1 MLSACEK
8 ITIIRKR
15 KNILVSDLAEQ
26 TGMSR
31 QNLSNKMSRNNL
43 QEDDI
48 QKFAAALGCK
58 AEVIFTDLETGEQ
71 V

>member
-1 MLSACEK
+1 MISAGEK

-15 KNILVSDLAEQ
+15 KNMSVSELAEKS
-26 TGMSR
+26 GMSR

-48 QKFAAALGCK
+48 QKFATALGCK
-58 AEVIFTDLETGEQ
+58 VEIVFTDLETGKQ

>member
-1 MLSACEK
+1 MLSATEK

-15 KNILVSDLAEQ
+15 KGMQVGDVANAA
-26 TGMSR
+26 GMSR
-31 QNLSNKMSRNNL
+31 QNMSNKLSRNNL

-48 QKFAAALGCK
+48 QKFANALGCK

>member
-1 MLSACEK
+1 MLSATEK
-8 ITIIRKR
+8 INIIRKR
-15 KNILVSDLAEQ
+15 KGMQVGDVANAA
-26 TGMSR
+26 GMSR
-31 QNLSNKMSRNNL
+31 QNMSNKLSRNNL

-48 QKFAAALGCK
+48 QKFASALGCK

>member
-1 MLSACEK
+1 MLSAAEK
-8 ITIIRKR
+8 INIIRKR
-15 KNILVSDLAEQ
+15 KGLQVGDVANIA
-26 TGMSR
+26 GMSR
-31 QNLSNKMSRNNL
+31 QNMSNKLSRNNL

-48 QKFAAALGCK
+48 QKFATALGCK

>member
-1 MLSACEK
+1 MLSASEK

-15 KNILVSDLAEQ
+15 KNMSVGELAEK

-43 QEDDI
+43 QENDI
-48 QKFAAALGCK
+48 QKFATALGCK
-58 AEVIFTDLETGEQ
+58 AEIVFTDLETDEQ

>member
-15 KNILVSDLAEQ
+15 KNMSVGELAEKVE
-26 TGMSR
+26 MSR

-48 QKFAAALGCK
+48 LKFANALGCK
-58 AEVIFTDLETGEQ
+58 VEIVFTDLETNETI
-71 V
+71 

>member
-15 KNILVSDLAEQ
+15 KNISVGDLAEQ

-48 QKFAAALGCK
+48 QKFVAALGCK
-58 AEVIFTDLETGEQ
+58 AEIIFTDLETGEQ

>member
-1 MLSACEK
+1 MLSASEK

-15 KNILVSDLAEQ
+15 KNMSASDLAELS
-26 TGMSR
+26 GMSR
-31 QNLSNKMSRNNL
+31 QNLSNKISRNNL

-48 QKFAAALGCK
+48 QKFATALGCK
-58 AEVIFTDLETGEQ
+58 AEIIFTDLETGEQ

>member
-1 MLSACEK
+1 MLSASEK

-15 KNILVSDLAEQ
+15 KNMSVGDLAEHS
-26 TGMSR
+26 GMSR
-31 QNLSNKMSRNNL
+31 QNLSNKISRNNL

-48 QKFAAALGCK
+48 QKFATALGCK
-58 AEVIFTDLETGEQ
+58 AEIVFTDLETGEQ

>member
-1 MLSACEK
+1 MLSASEK

-15 KNILVSDLAEQ
+15 KNMSVGDLAELS
-26 TGMSR
+26 GMSR
-31 QNLSNKMSRNNL
+31 QNLSNKISRNNL

-48 QKFAAALGCK
+48 QKFATALGCK
-58 AEVIFTDLETGEQ
+58 AEVVFTDFETGEQ

>member
-1 MLSACEK
+1 MQVGDVA
-8 ITIIRKR
+8 
-15 KNILVSDLAEQ
+15 NAA
-26 TGMSR
+26 GMSR
-31 QNLSNKMSRNNL
+31 QNMSNKLSRNNL

>member
-1 MLSACEK
+1 MLSATEK

-15 KNILVSDLAEQ
+15 KGLQVGDVAKAA
-26 TGMSR
+26 GMSR
-31 QNLSNKMSRNNL
+31 QNMSNKLSRNNL

-48 QKFAAALGCK
+48 QKFATALGCK
-58 AEVIFTDLETGEQ
+58 AEVIFTDLETNEQ

>member
-1 MLSACEK
+1 MS
-8 ITIIRKR
+8 
-15 KNILVSDLAEQ
+15 VGDLAEQ

-58 AEVIFTDLETGEQ
+58 AEIIFTNIETGEQ

>member
-1 MLSACEK
+1 MLSATEK
-8 ITIIRKR
+8 INIIRKR
-15 KNILVSDLAEQ
+15 KGMQVGDVANAV
-26 TGMSR
+26 GMSR
-31 QNLSNKMSRNNL
+31 QNMSNKLSRNNL

-48 QKFAAALGCK
+48 QKFATALGCK

>member
-1 MLSACEK
+1 MLSAAEK

-15 KNILVSDLAEQ
+15 KGLQVGDVAELA
-26 TGMSR
+26 GMSR

-48 QKFAAALGCK
+48 QKLASVLGCK
-58 AEVIFTDLETGEQ
+58 AEVVFTDLETGEQ

>member
-1 MLSACEK
+1 MLSASEK

-15 KNILVSDLAEQ
+15 KNMSVGDLAEQ
-26 TGMSR
+26 SGMSR
-31 QNLSNKMSRNNL
+31 QNLSNKISRNNL

-48 QKFAAALGCK
+48 QKFATALGCK
-58 AEVIFTDLETGEQ
+58 AEIVFTDLETGEQ

>member
-15 KNILVSDLAEQ
+15 KNISVGDLAEQ

-48 QKFAAALGCK
+48 QKFAAALGCQ
-58 AEVIFTDLETGEQ
+58 AEIIFTDIETGEQ

>member
-1 MLSACEK
+1 MLSATEK
-8 ITIIRKR
+8 INIIRKR
-15 KNILVSDLAEQ
+15 KGMQVGDVANAA
-26 TGMSR
+26 GMSR
-31 QNLSNKMSRNNL
+31 QNMSNKLSRNNL

-48 QKFAAALGCK
+48 QKFATALGCK

>member
-1 MLSACEK
+1 MLSATEK

-15 KNILVSDLAEQ
+15 KGMQVGDVAKIA
-26 TGMSR
+26 GMSR
-31 QNLSNKMSRNNL
+31 QNMSNKLSRNNL

-48 QKFAAALGCK
+48 QKFATALGCK

>member
-1 MLSACEK
+1 MLSATEK

-15 KNILVSDLAEQ
+15 KGLQVGDVAKIA
-26 TGMSR
+26 GMSR
-31 QNLSNKMSRNNL
+31 QNMSNKLSRNNL

-48 QKFAAALGCK
+48 QKFATALGCK

>member
-8 ITIIRKR
+8 IAIIRKR
-15 KNILVSDLAEQ
+15 KNMPVGELAELS
-26 TGMSR
+26 GMSR

-48 QKFAAALGCK
+48 QKFATALGCK
-58 AEVIFTDLETGEQ
+58 AEIVFTDLETGEQ

>member
-1 MLSACEK
+1 MLSATEK
-8 ITIIRKR
+8 INIIRKR
-15 KNILVSDLAEQ
+15 KGMQIGDVANAA
-26 TGMSR
+26 GMSR
-31 QNLSNKMSRNNL
+31 QNMSNKLSRNNL

-48 QKFAAALGCK
+48 QKFANALGCK

>member
-1 MLSACEK
+1 MLSASEK

-15 KNILVSDLAEQ
+15 KNMSVGNLAEK

-58 AEVIFTDLETGEQ
+58 ADIIFTDIETGEQ

>member
-15 KNILVSDLAEQ
+15 KNMSVGDLAKQ

-58 AEVIFTDLETGEQ
+58 AEIIFTDLETGEQ

>member
-1 MLSACEK
+1 MLSATEK

-15 KNILVSDLAEQ
+15 KGMQVGDVANAA
-26 TGMSR
+26 GMSR
-31 QNLSNKMSRNNL
+31 QNMSNKLSRNNL

-48 QKFAAALGCK
+48 QKFATALGCK

>member
-1 MLSACEK
+1 MISASEK

-15 KNILVSDLAEQ
+15 KNMSVGELAEKS
-26 TGMSR
+26 GMSR
-31 QNLSNKMSRNNL
+31 QNLGNKMSRNNL

-58 AEVIFTDLETGEQ
+58 AEIVFTDLETGEQ

>member
-15 KNILVSDLAEQ
+15 KNMSVGELAELS
-26 TGMSR
+26 GMSR

-48 QKFAAALGCK
+48 QKFATALGCK
-58 AEVIFTDLETGEQ
+58 AEIVFTDLETDEQ

>member
-1 MLSACEK
+1 MLSATEK
-8 ITIIRKR
+8 INIIRKR
-15 KNILVSDLAEQ
+15 KGMQVGDVANAA
-26 TGMSR
+26 GMSR
-31 QNLSNKMSRNNL
+31 QNMSNKLSRNNL

-48 QKFAAALGCK
+48 QKFANALGCK

>member
-15 KNILVSDLAEQ
+15 KNISVGDLAEQ

-48 QKFAAALGCK
+48 QKFATALGCK
-58 AEVIFTDLETGEQ
+58 AEIIFTDLETGEQ

>member
-15 KNILVSDLAEQ
+15 KNMSVGNLAEQ

-48 QKFAAALGCK
+48 QKFAAALGYK
-58 AEVIFTDLETGEQ
+58 AEIIFTDLETGEQ